1 MGKLPEA
8 LDLPMEEVSS
18 DIRGM
23 LRGYQQHRR
32 DMLSDTEVRNK
43 KNQVAGLMSQ
53 LRVFESELEEL
64 QKPYID
70 KMRDLEKGVVH
81 LGVETLTQSFIHA
94 GVVVRF
100 RKGGEAISWKGNTL
114 KALLNE
120 LREEGELTMA
130 ERILEARSVTL
141 RLPKIKIEE

>member
-8 LDLPMEEVSS
+8 VDLPMEEVSS

-23 LRGYQQHRR
+23 LRAYQQHRR
-32 DMLSDTEVRNK
+32 DMLSDAEVRNK

-53 LRVFESELEEL
+53 LQVFESELEEL
-64 QKPYID
+64 QRPYID

-81 LGVETLTQSFIHA
+81 LGVETFSQSFIHA

-100 RKGGEAISWKGNTL
+100 IKGGQTVSWKPTILNP
-114 KALLNE
+114 LLDD
-120 LREEGELTMA
+120 LREEGHDEIADRLV
-130 ERILEARSVTL
+130 EARNIT
-141 RLPKIKIEE
+141 PKAPSIKIEE